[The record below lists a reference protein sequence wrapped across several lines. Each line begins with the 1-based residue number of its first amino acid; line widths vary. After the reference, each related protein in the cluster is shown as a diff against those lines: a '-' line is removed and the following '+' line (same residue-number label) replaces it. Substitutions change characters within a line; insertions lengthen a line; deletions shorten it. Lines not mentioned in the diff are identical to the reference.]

1 MVQQDRQNNIVSWI
15 IFILL
20 LGNGLVLANTDK
32 HVFTLLGKTDYY
44 LFNQYC
50 FWSTIGLFIETI
62 ILGWYGWL
70 SIIRNRYDIHITQK
84 RMYILCLLGMII
96 CLSINYTYLG
106 KIWDSDPT
114 HSLPFYN
121 NFWSDGVIDFSSLQ
135 HNNVNN
141 TTVLRGGNHT
151 TNVSNKKWAYILADI
166 LVRVWSIII
175 MALPMLLLISILA
188 IVSFWCVGKY
198 S

>member
-84 RMYILCLLGMII
+84 RMYIL
-96 CLSINYTYLG
+96 
-106 KIWDSDPT
+106 
-114 HSLPFYN
+114 
-121 NFWSDGVIDFSSLQ
+121 
-135 HNNVNN
+135 
-141 TTVLRGGNHT
+141 
-151 TNVSNKKWAYILADI
+151 
-166 LVRVWSIII
+166 
-175 MALPMLLLISILA
+175 
-188 IVSFWCVGKY
+188 
-198 S
+198 